1 MVEPPSDCEKQ
12 TDMQNNNFLEN
23 QIKSKKKKN
32 ITAKDKEK
40 VKEKLFIQGMLEW
53 KKQKNLSVKRL

>member
-12 TDMQNNNFLEN
+12 TDMQNNIFLEN

-53 KKQKNLSVKRL
+53 KKQKNLSIKRL

>member
-1 MVEPPSDCEKQ
+1 
-12 TDMQNNNFLEN
+12 MQNNIFLEN

-53 KKQKNLSVKRL
+53 KKQKNLSIKRL

>member
-1 MVEPPSDCEKQ
+1 
-12 TDMQNNNFLEN
+12 MQNNIFLEN

-53 KKQKNLSVKRL
+53 KKQKNQTHGQGLGEAWQGTWV